1 MSKTSLPQTWHVPQ
15 RTAGINP
22 REVQEVLV
30 QQVKPPSSDAPSRKK
45 VRRIDGVRSTLYN
58 PIPEQFG
65 EPKIIDSM
73 KDIFKVYKDMQINSI
88 VPETNRYDFVDSNLG
103 KVACGSVI
111 SYQQR
116 QNTTNDPKI
125 HMNIDGPEN
134 PPAFDVPSLEN
145 HYLFVPKLAEI
156 NFIEGL
162 SVSLE
167 QSCLYEEETRE
178 QSDTQKWHDLRA
190 QRLSSSKFKDVC
202 IRRADFESLA
212 VRQLKKTVQTSAMK
226 HGINTEE
233 EAASAY
239 ADSGDCN
246 VFPAGIVINPSCPH
260 LAASPDRRVYD
271 PSENSPWGLLEIKCP
286 IKDSISQLPYLKCVN
301 GIYKLKKTHSYYYQ
315 IMGQML
321 LTGCEW
327 VDFYVYCKSD
337 FHLERVRFDAEFC
350 ATMKM
355 KLDTFY
361 FEYLLPE
368 LLKKAGA

>member
-1 MSKTSLPQTWHVPQ
+1 M
-15 RTAGINP
+15 
-22 REVQEVLV
+22 
-30 QQVKPPSSDAPSRKK
+30 
-45 VRRIDGVRSTLYN
+45 
-58 PIPEQFG
+58 
-65 EPKIIDSM
+65 
-73 KDIFKVYKDMQINSI
+73 
-88 VPETNRYDFVDSNLG
+88 
-103 KVACGSVI
+103 
-111 SYQQR
+111 
-116 QNTTNDPKI
+116 
-125 HMNIDGPEN
+125 
-134 PPAFDVPSLEN
+134 
-145 HYLFVPKLAEI
+145 AEI

-246 VFPAGIVINPSCPH
+246 V
-260 LAASPDRRVYD
+260 
-271 PSENSPWGLLEIKCP
+271 
-286 IKDSISQLPYLKCVN
+286 
-301 GIYKLKKTHSYYYQ
+301 
-315 IMGQML
+315 
-321 LTGCEW
+321 
-327 VDFYVYCKSD
+327 
-337 FHLERVRFDAEFC
+337 RFDAEFC

>member
-1 MSKTSLPQTWHVPQ
+1 MLPQ
-15 RTAGINP
+15 
-22 REVQEVLV
+22 
-30 QQVKPPSSDAPSRKK
+30 KKK
-45 VRRIDGVRSTLYN
+45 VRRIDGVRTTLYN

-65 EPKIIDSM
+65 EPKIIDSV
-73 KDIFKVYKDMQINSI
+73 KDIFKEYEDMQINSI
-88 VPETNRYDFVDSNLG
+88 VPETNRLAFVDSKLG
-103 KVACGSVI
+103 KVACGSLI

-125 HMNIDGPEN
+125 HRNIDGPEN

-145 HYLFVPKLAEI
+145 HYSAVPTLAEI

-162 SVSLE
+162 SVSLA
-167 QSCLYEEETRE
+167 QSCLYQETRE

-202 IRRADFESLA
+202 VRKADFESLA
-212 VRQLKKTVQTSAMK
+212 VRQLKKTVQTAAMK

-271 PSENSPWGLLEIKCP
+271 PSENNPWGCWKLSALLRIQ
-286 IKDSISQLPYLKCVN
+286 SLS
-301 GIYKLKKTHSYYYQ
+301 
-315 IMGQML
+315 
-321 LTGCEW
+321 
-327 VDFYVYCKSD
+327 
-337 FHLERVRFDAEFC
+337 
-350 ATMKM
+350 
-355 KLDTFY
+355 
-361 FEYLLPE
+361 
-368 LLKKAGA
+368 